1 MNEAKTAL
9 LKLSVSRNLDAS
21 ITNESC
27 HIYNNMALRLKHL
40 IQEELTLDSTSD
52 RRALAKQAIKE
63 LRDDLDSCVMN
74 IAAHGPEFIRNQ

>member
-1 MNEAKTAL
+1 MNEANLAL
-9 LKLSVSRNLDAS
+9 LKLSVTRNLEAPIS
-21 ITNESC
+21 NESC

-40 IQEELTLDSTSD
+40 IDEEVALDSTSD

-63 LRDDLDSCVMN
+63 LREDLESCVMN